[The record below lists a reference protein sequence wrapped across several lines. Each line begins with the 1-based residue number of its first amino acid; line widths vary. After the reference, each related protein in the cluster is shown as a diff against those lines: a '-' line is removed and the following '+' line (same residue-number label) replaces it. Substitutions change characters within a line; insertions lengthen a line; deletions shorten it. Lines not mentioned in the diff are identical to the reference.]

1 MSAPLFSSVRSGE
14 TILVGENEICKVLSF
29 TGGFRDPEAPSLFQV
44 ANVDIGEVKH
54 VHAAEVKE
62 IVCRG
67 ENERLNLPA
76 ELPPSNFLSTVEKY
90 EKKVSKKK
98 SRGNKVK
105 QNLETPTSYD

>member
-1 MSAPLFSSVRSGE
+1 
-14 TILVGENEICKVLSF
+14 
-29 TGGFRDPEAPSLFQV
+29 
-44 ANVDIGEVKH
+44 
-54 VHAAEVKE
+54 VKE

-98 SRGNKVK
+98 SRGNEVK
-105 QNLETPTSYD
+105 QSLESPTSYD